1 MSTRSARVVL
11 NRQDPSPGR
20 IDIEETDILDPQSA
34 NEIGQVI
41 TSHNSRVLTLIQVF
55 IHGYRSV

>member
-11 NRQDPSPGR
+11 NRQDLSPGR
-20 IDIEETDILDPQSA
+20 PDIEETDILEPQSA

-41 TSHNSRVLTLIQVF
+41 ISRVLTLIQVF